1 MSSDLFYKQLHTPGE
16 RLKALRNSLNMS
28 RKEFAEKYGL
38 SEYTLKSLELS
49 IRQLTPIQIQKFIQ
63 SFAAEGFECSEEWIM
78 KGEGSVIVKD
88 KKNLSSSLPENHI
101 LLEIELFQKHVPHS
115 VVLQI
120 DDESMSPIYKKQDYV
135 GGVKLPSTLKPSDY
149 GKSYIIVFPDET
161 KLVRLLYPGSQK
173 KLFNLVS
180 SNLTEPSSHSLYKDV
195 PLKAIYEIL
204 WHRRKST

>member
-1 MSSDLFYKQLHTPGE
+1 MRMQYFLNSLRSSGLIFVCISSDTKNQDIFRYKRIQMSSDLFYKQLHTLGE

-38 SEYTLKSLELS
+38 SEYTFKISRALYKTVNSNS
-49 IRQLTPIQIQKFIQ
+49 DSKFIQ

-135 GGVKLPSTLKPSDY
+135 GGVKLPSNVKT
-149 GKSYIIVFPDET
+149 F
-161 KLVRLLYPGSQK
+161 
-173 KLFNLVS
+173 
-180 SNLTEPSSHSLYKDV
+180 
-195 PLKAIYEIL
+195 
-204 WHRRKST
+204 